1 MYTEKADI
9 LFNTDWLLAHKLQ
22 YDGDPV
28 AWVAKRLDEEMQD
41 VTLRYNAFAIFCTV
55 TMTEPMQADTLREMF
70 VCFLMEKLNEE
81 SLRGV
86 AIVLVHSAEELSDEE
101 PVSYDGEDEEPEV
114 GFYEDRDV
122 EEAEDAEDEEDEA
135 SEDVDGESGADSPSS
150 ERGEGTQQPPAE
162 GEKKAEG
169 APAAETSSPFA
180 QLAARLKKLRTALHE
195 KIAGQDHAIDAFVS
209 AVFNMEADVRP
220 KGARSRPR
228 AVCLFAGPPGVG
240 KTFLAETAAAA
251 LRRPFL
257 RLDMSAY
264 SDDEISLAS
273 FHGVNRSYKESKP
286 GIVTSFVK
294 SNPKCVLLFDEI
306 EKAHPLI
313 IQLFLQILEGGRCR
327 DFHYD
332 EEISFKD
339 TVIILTTNAGRNLYE
354 DTGKRYF
361 ADVTTEMIVNAL
373 RTDINPANKRPF
385 FPTPIL
391 SRLAE
396 GSIILFNYLDAA
408 ALCRIIRQTMDEA
421 VENLSSRVGLEVEC
435 SDELAAAVLFSA
447 GGSADARTLKGKARS
462 LVNDEVLEMLR
473 QIGSSGREELYDTL
487 RRVRISLDLSDAA
500 KEARALFEQNKR
512 LRVLLFCADAVEL
525 PEGEDSFRL
534 VRTSDL
540 ARAKALLRG
549 GADIVVAD
557 PLCNRRDR
565 GYSPS
570 DPEDLLSDGN
580 ELFRYARE
588 YHEDLPLY
596 ILDRRAAGED
606 FYRSYLRA
614 GALGTVPFDPSA
626 PQEIIRALGACCA
639 SARICMQAEKLMRSH
654 RLLAYN
660 AAQIFSEDGKSA
672 EIRLASL
679 CLRRNVSAEDSAHI
693 LAENLRPDVHFSDV
707 IGAAEAK
714 EALRGFIDYLK
725 DPRGDLRR
733 GTRAPRGVLLYG
745 APGTGKTLLARAV
758 AGESGVTFIQKNA
771 TEFFKSMVGEG
782 PGAVREVF
790 RIARKY
796 APTVLFVDE
805 IDAIGRMRTGGES
818 VHAAEEL
825 QNTFLS
831 ELDGFAFDEKRPVFL
846 LAATNYDIDAQGGGQ
861 RVLDP
866 AFVRRFDRSV
876 KIELPNTEE
885 RRQFLQYYLK
895 KHGIRGIREE
905 TLDSLAARS
914 IGRSPA
920 DLERVIQYALR
931 KRKGKRLTDRDLTL
945 ALDAERYGK
954 EREWSEEVMRKTSL
968 HEAGHAVVSW
978 LCGEVPEY
986 LTNISRGDF
995 GGYMQR
1001 KTEDG
1006 RFGYTRQELCD
1017 RICCS
1022 LAGRAAE
1029 GEFYGDEGVT
1039 TGASGDLERASEL
1052 ARAIVCRL
1060 GMAED
1065 GDLLVLSAEEET
1077 EEVRSRIRSLLRAQ
1091 AERAALLVREN
1102 RDAVE
1107 SLAEE
1112 LLKKNSLTHAELA
1125 AFFEARQ
1132 KNI

>member
-1 MYTEKADI
+1 MQEVKQPSKRPLVFYYLIGMLI
-9 LFNTDWLLAHKLQ
+9 LMVLNMTFFPSVLQ
-22 YDGDPV
+22 KQV
-28 AWVAKRLDEEMQD
+28 QE
-41 VTLRYNAFAIFCTV
+41 
-55 TMTEPMQADTLREMF
+55 
-70 VCFLMEKLNEE
+70 
-81 SLRGV
+81 
-86 AIVLVHSAEELSDEE
+86 
-101 PVSYDGEDEEPEV
+101 VSYSTFMSMTMDDNIGKVQIEGEEITFTDKAQENIYKTTAIDSDTGMVQRVYDHGGDINRVDTQPGLLTSILVGWVLPLLPFLLIGWFINRRMKKSMGGDGMMFGMGGGSNAKMYVPSSTGIRFADVAGEDEAKELL
-114 GFYEDRDV
+114 
-122 EEAEDAEDEEDEA
+122 
-135 SEDVDGESGADSPSS
+135 SEIVD
-150 ERGEGTQQPPAE
+150 
-162 GEKKAEG
+162 
-169 APAAETSSPFA
+169 
-180 QLAARLKKLRTALHE
+180 
-195 KIAGQDHAIDAFVS
+195 
-209 AVFNMEADVRP
+209 
-220 KGARSRPR
+220 
-228 AVCLFAGPPGVG
+228 
-240 KTFLAETAAAA
+240 
-251 LRRPFL
+251 FL
-257 RLDMSAY
+257 R
-264 SDDEISLAS
+264 
-273 FHGVNRSYKESKP
+273 
-286 GIVTSFVK
+286 
-294 SNPKCVLLFDEI
+294 
-306 EKAHPLI
+306 
-313 IQLFLQILEGGRCR
+313 
-327 DFHYD
+327 
-332 EEISFKD
+332 
-339 TVIILTTNAGRNLYE
+339 
-354 DTGKRYF
+354 
-361 ADVTTEMIVNAL
+361 
-373 RTDINPANKRPF
+373 
-385 FPTPIL
+385 
-391 SRLAE
+391 
-396 GSIILFNYLDAA
+396 
-408 ALCRIIRQTMDEA
+408 
-421 VENLSSRVGLEVEC
+421 
-435 SDELAAAVLFSA
+435 
-447 GGSADARTLKGKARS
+447 
-462 LVNDEVLEMLR
+462 
-473 QIGSSGREELYDTL
+473 
-487 RRVRISLDLSDAA
+487 
-500 KEARALFEQNKR
+500 
-512 LRVLLFCADAVEL
+512 
-525 PEGEDSFRL
+525 
-534 VRTSDL
+534 
-540 ARAKALLRG
+540 
-549 GADIVVAD
+549 
-557 PLCNRRDR
+557 
-565 GYSPS
+565 
-570 DPEDLLSDGN
+570 DPEKYS
-580 ELFRYARE
+580 
-588 YHEDLPLY
+588 
-596 ILDRRAAGED
+596 
-606 FYRSYLRA
+606 
-614 GALGTVPFDPSA
+614 
-626 PQEIIRALGACCA
+626 ALGA
-639 SARICMQAEKLMRSH
+639 RIPK
-654 RLLAYN
+654 
-660 AAQIFSEDGKSA
+660 
-672 EIRLASL
+672 
-679 CLRRNVSAEDSAHI
+679 
-693 LAENLRPDVHFSDV
+693 
-707 IGAAEAK
+707 
-714 EALRGFIDYLK
+714 
-725 DPRGDLRR
+725 
-733 GTRAPRGVLLYG
+733 GVLLVG
-745 APGTGKTLLARAV
+745 PPGTGKTLLARAV

-805 IDAIGRMRTGGES
+805 IDAIGEKRSGES